1 MSMTTARNQIA
12 IRGKGIIVYFNRYK
26 LLYLFLLWPIIHQ
39 ILFSY
44 IPMYGITIAFKDY
57 KISRGILNSPWIGFE
72 NFSKV
77 FSDPYFLRA
86 LKNTLRLSV
95 LSLAIGFPFPI
106 IFSLL
111 LNELDNQR
119 FKRLAQTVSYLPH
132 FLSWIVVA
140 GFIYRLLSTQ
150 NGAINIRLVKLGVLS
165 EPKDFLTNKGCFTP
179 IFLISRIWKE
189 MGWSSILYLAAI
201 SGIDLA
207 QYEAAQIEGASRLQ
221 RARYIT
227 LPGIMPTV
235 TIVLLLNIGSLMIVS
250 FDQIFNLYSPS
261 TYSVADV
268 ISTFVYRK
276 GLTESKYSFAT
287 AVGLFQNTVG
297 LVLILFGNALSKKF
311 SGQDSLGSFL
321 F

>member
-150 NGAINIRLVKLGVLS
+150 NGAINILLVKLGVLS

>member
-1 MSMTTARNQIA
+1 
-12 IRGKGIIVYFNRYK
+12 
-26 LLYLFLLWPIIHQ
+26 
-39 ILFSY
+39 
-44 IPMYGITIAFKDY
+44 MYGITIAFKDY

-111 LNELDNQR
+111 LNELDNQH

-150 NGAINIRLVKLGVLS
+150 NGAINILLVKLGVLS

-235 TIVLLLNIGSLMIVS
+235 TIVLLLNIGSLMSVS

>member
-150 NGAINIRLVKLGVLS
+150 NGAINILLVKLGVLS
-165 EPKDFLTNKGCFTP
+165 EPKDFLTNKGCFTL